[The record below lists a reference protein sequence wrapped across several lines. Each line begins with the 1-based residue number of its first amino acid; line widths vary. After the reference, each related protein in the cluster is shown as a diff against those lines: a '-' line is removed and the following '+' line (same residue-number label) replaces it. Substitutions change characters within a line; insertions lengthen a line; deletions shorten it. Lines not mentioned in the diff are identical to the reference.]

1 MSPKRRKRKRGRG
14 GRPPV
19 LTGQQKKQIRKIAQ
33 EEIEMAFRRMLGGIG
48 IHRGWRK
55 P

>member
-1 MSPKRRKRKRGRG
+1 MSPKRRKPKRGRG

-19 LTGQQKKQIRKIAQ
+19 LTEQQKKQIRKIAQ
-33 EEIEMAFRRMLGGIG
+33 QEIEMAFRRMLGSFGV
-48 IHRGWRK
+48 HRGSRK